1 MYIDVVPNRNSPP
14 AVLLRE
20 SVRDGRRTLKR
31 TLANLSA
38 LPEEAVAALRVVLR
52 GGRLVE
58 AGEHFAVTRSLPCG
72 HVRAVKLAMQRLG
85 MAELVGSKPSPER
98 QAVLAMIAQR
108 IVRPGSKL
116 ESAALFGETTLA
128 EEFGVEGV
136 DENALYAAL
145 DWLLERQP
153 FIERKLAARHLREG
167 AMVFYDVSSSSY
179 HGSHCPLA
187 KRGYNRDGLKLPG
200 IVYGLLTDRDGR
212 PVALRVYPGNTADP
226 ATVPD
231 QIEAMR
237 REFGV
242 GRFVIVGDRGMLTGA
257 QIDKLREIE
266 GCGWISCLRSAEIRR
281 LVEAR
286 DPSDAPLFTKGN
298 LAEIE
303 HPDFPG
309 ERLVVCHNELLAMD
323 RERTRGELL
332 DATEALLEK
341 LRRRV
346 ARRTARPMGKGEIG
360 VCVGRIINR
369 HKMAKHFLVEIGEG
383 SLAWSRKQEQIEREK
398 ALDGIYVVR
407 TSEPVE
413 AVSAADAVRT
423 YKSLGNVEKA
433 FRTFKGVDLRI
444 RPIHHHL
451 EDRVR
456 AHMLLCMLAYYVEWH
471 MRQALAPL
479 LYAEEDLA
487 KARAERDP
495 VAKAAPTER
504 CKRKKATRQTDE
516 GLGLRR
522 WDGLLNALSTQV
534 RNTCQVA
541 ESKEKV
547 SFTRDTQPNAFQ
559 SRAFDLLAAD
569 APFWPEPVSSR
580 RNGESKPKT
589 SSSC

>member
-257 QIDKLREIE
+257 QIDKLREI
-266 GCGWISCLRSAEIRR
+266 
-281 LVEAR
+281 
-286 DPSDAPLFTKGN
+286 
-298 LAEIE
+298 
-303 HPDFPG
+303 
-309 ERLVVCHNELLAMD
+309 
-323 RERTRGELL
+323 
-332 DATEALLEK
+332 
-341 LRRRV
+341 
-346 ARRTARPMGKGEIG
+346 
-360 VCVGRIINR
+360 
-369 HKMAKHFLVEIGEG
+369 
-383 SLAWSRKQEQIEREK
+383 
-398 ALDGIYVVR
+398 
-407 TSEPVE
+407 
-413 AVSAADAVRT
+413 
-423 YKSLGNVEKA
+423 
-433 FRTFKGVDLRI
+433 
-444 RPIHHHL
+444 
-451 EDRVR
+451 
-456 AHMLLCMLAYYVEWH
+456 
-471 MRQALAPL
+471 
-479 LYAEEDLA
+479 
-487 KARAERDP
+487 
-495 VAKAAPTER
+495 
-504 CKRKKATRQTDE
+504 
-516 GLGLRR
+516 
-522 WDGLLNALSTQV
+522 
-534 RNTCQVA
+534 
-541 ESKEKV
+541 
-547 SFTRDTQPNAFQ
+547 
-559 SRAFDLLAAD
+559 
-569 APFWPEPVSSR
+569 
-580 RNGESKPKT
+580 
-589 SSSC
+589 

>member
-407 TSEPVE
+407 TSEPAEFGSRRCAHLQEPGQRREGLPHLQGRGPSHPSDPPPPGGSRARAHAALHAGVLRRV
-413 AVSAADAVRT
+413 AHAPGARSAALRRGGSGKGPRGARPRGQGRAHGTLQAQEGDAADGRGT
-423 YKSLGNVEKA
+423 GPAPLGRAAQRALHPGEEHLPGRRKQG
-433 FRTFKGVDLRI
+433 KGVVHPR
-444 RPIHHHL
+444 H
-451 EDRVR
+451 
-456 AHMLLCMLAYYVEWH
+456 
-471 MRQALAPL
+471 
-479 LYAEEDLA
+479 
-487 KARAERDP
+487 
-495 VAKAAPTER
+495 AAQ
-504 CKRKKATRQTDE
+504 CLSVTR
-516 GLGLRR
+516 L
-522 WDGLLNALSTQV
+522 
-534 RNTCQVA
+534 
-541 ESKEKV
+541 
-547 SFTRDTQPNAFQ
+547 
-559 SRAFDLLAAD
+559 
-569 APFWPEPVSSR
+569 
-580 RNGESKPKT
+580 
-589 SSSC
+589 